1 MNSLNQRHDN
11 NQLVNNPNADILQN
25 SSITVERPVVNEA
38 LISHLQNKVGDVSY
52 HQILR
57 SIAGDPIDIGERPF
71 ITTITKELVSRTPEL
86 AQELREI
93 QKSQQMWQR
102 ACGLFIGN
110 PMIDDFFK
118 NHAALGLAVQEML
131 SEHLLLDTR
140 RVAVVYSS
148 APGLAYPI
156 LFRSVCVSEL
166 GMQALEAPCALGIR

>member
-11 NQLVNNPNADILQN
+11 NPNADVLQN
-25 SSITVERPVVNEA
+25 SSIAIERPVVNKT
-38 LISHLQNKVGDVSY
+38 LISHLQKKVGDVSY

-57 SIAGDPIDIGERPF
+57 SIAGDPIDVGERPF
-71 ITTITKELVSRTPEL
+71 ISTITKELVSRIPEL

-110 PMIDDFFK
+110 PKIDEFFK

-156 LFRSVCVSEL
+156 LLRSVCVSEL
-166 GMQALEAPCALGIR
+166 GLQALEAPCAPGIR